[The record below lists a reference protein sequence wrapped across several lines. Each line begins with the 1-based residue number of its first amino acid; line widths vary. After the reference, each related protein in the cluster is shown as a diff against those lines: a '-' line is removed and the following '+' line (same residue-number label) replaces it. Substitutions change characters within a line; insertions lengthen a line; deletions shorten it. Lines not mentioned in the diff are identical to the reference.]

1 MITPQAGNESYHIG
15 KRQTKGKIG
24 KKEIYVKLD
33 QCIEKIIKHSNSM
46 REAFKDYCKNAKE
59 GGLTSNEAWTY
70 IYTKLKD
77 RVPKSTLYE
86 WGNAELPGGTKK
98 TKPIS
103 KKIPDPES
111 FGSTKLPDLKDR
123 TLSTNELYKEKGKEV
138 LINTKGNPAHDDSN
152 ATLAQSSSMAAGN
165 NKETQVEENELL
177 HFQIS
182 IPAND
187 VWDFIIGYSPLL
199 DREKMN
205 HFCIDV
211 VFNKR
216 TEKVISKRM
225 KTL

>member
-1 MITPQAGNESYHIG
+1 MTAPQEVSESHNTG
-15 KRQTKGKIG
+15 DHQTKGKIE
-24 KKEIYVKLD
+24 KKEIYVTLD

-70 IYTKLKD
+70 IYAKLKD

-98 TKPIS
+98 TKPVS

-111 FGSTKLPDLKDR
+111 LGSTLLPDLDR
-123 TLSTNELYKEKGKEV
+123 TLSATELYKDQEKEV
-138 LINTKGNPAHDDSN
+138 LINTKGNPLQYDSN
-152 ATLAQSSSMAAGN
+152 ATLAQPSSLAAIN
-165 NKETQVEENELL
+165 NKETQVEENDLL
-177 HFQIS
+177 YFQIS

-205 HFCIDV
+205 HFYIDV

-216 TEKVISKRM
+216 TEKVISRRM

>member
-1 MITPQAGNESYHIG
+1 MTTCQGGSKIHNID
-15 KRQTKGKIG
+15 KRQTNGKIE
-24 KKEIYVKLD
+24 KKEIYAKLD
-33 QCIEKIIKHSNSM
+33 QCIEKIIKHSISM
-46 REAFKDYCKNAKE
+46 RDAFKDYCKNAKE

-70 IYTKLKD
+70 IYAKLKD

-86 WGNAELPGGTKK
+86 WGKAELPGGTKK

-111 FGSTKLPDLKDR
+111 FGSRRLPDLRDR
-123 TLSTNELYKEKGKEV
+123 TVPATELYKEKEKEV
-138 LINTKGNPAHDDSN
+138 LINTKGNTIKNDSN
-152 ATLAQSSSMAAGN
+152 ATLAQSSSLA
-165 NKETQVEENELL
+165 ETRLEENELL
-177 HFQIS
+177 NFQIS

-187 VWDFIIGYSPLL
+187 VWDFIIDYSPLL

-205 HFCIDV
+205 HLCVDV

-216 TEKVISKRM
+216 TEEVVSARM

>member
-1 MITPQAGNESYHIG
+1 MTTPHGGSEGHSIG
-15 KRQTKGKIG
+15 KEQPKEKIQ

-33 QCIEKIIKHSNSM
+33 LCIEEIIKHSNSM
-46 REAFKDYCKNAKE
+46 HDAFKEYCKTAKE
-59 GGLTSNEAWTY
+59 GGLTPNETWRY
-70 IYTKLKD
+70 IYTKLKN
-77 RVPKSTLYE
+77 RIPKSTLYE

-111 FGSTKLPDLKDR
+111 FGSRRLPELIDR
-123 TLSTNELYKEKGKEV
+123 TVSATELYKEKEKEV
-138 LINTKGNPAHDDSN
+138 LINTKGNPAHEDSN
-152 ATLAQSSSMAAGN
+152 ATLAQSSSLAAN
-165 NKETQVEENELL
+165 NKETQLEENELL

-182 IPAND
+182 IPANN
-187 VWDFIIGYSPLL
+187 VWDFIIDYSPLL

-216 TEKVISKRM
+216 TEKVVSARM